1 MVFITLWLQLL
12 GFSDFA
18 ASLLM
23 ALFALGSAL
32 GGLLGG
38 AIGETPF
45 RGQPPPLTCMD
56 STQSAAHLHVGCG
69 LRTQDTMDHHECL
82 HPLFPSQ
89 RLCRLRLIMRL

>member
-38 AIGETPF
+38 AIGEAPL
-45 RGQPPPLTCMD
+45 RGQPPAV
-56 STQSAAHLHVGCG
+56 SAAESRLPYRNGQHICVTCG
-69 LRTQDTMDHHECL
+69 LHTQITYG
-82 HPLFPSQ
+82 
-89 RLCRLRLIMRL
+89 